1 MLIKDLGEIRLIN
14 RIQRIIK
21 NRDKYNHIL
30 SDNLLVGIGDYAAV
44 WKASKCIQVA
54 TTDTMVEGIHF
65 NKGTIPFRDVGWKA
79 ISSNLSD
86 VAAMGATPLY
96 ALINL
101 GLRPET
107 PVNDIDEL
115 YAGFL
120 DACIEYNLQIIGG
133 NLVSSPTTFIAIQ
146 ITGESTHA
154 PMLRSNAK
162 PLDQIG
168 IIGWIG
174 SSKGGFELISHPR
187 VITSTKA
194 KQQLLNAHLH
204 PIPRLK
210 EGNILIGN
218 GVSAAM
224 DISDGLLTDLHKF
237 CKASRVSA
245 KIDGCKLPIEK
256 ALINVFPDNYMDY
269 ALNGGE
275 DYALMFSTSPKI
287 MKHLKRIVPAPISII
302 GNVEDGPIG
311 EVIIIDKLRNHILT
325 ASSGWD
331 HYK

>member
-21 NRDKYNHIL
+21 NRNKYYHTL
-30 SDNLLVGIGDYAAV
+30 PTNLLVGIGDDAAV
-44 WKASKCIQVA
+44 WKASECIQVA

-65 NKGTIPFRDVGWKA
+65 SKETTSLRDVGWKA

-86 VAAMGATPLY
+86 VAAMGGNPLY
-96 ALINL
+96 VLINL
-101 GLRPET
+101 GLSPET
-107 PVNDIDEL
+107 PVNDFDEL

-120 DACIEYNLQIIGG
+120 DACIEYNLHIIGG

-146 ITGESTHA
+146 ITGESTHE

-168 IIGWIG
+168 IIGWLG
-174 SSKGGFELISHPR
+174 SSKGGFELISNPA
-187 VITSTKA
+187 VITSTEA
-194 KQQLLNAHLH
+194 RQQLLNAHLH

-210 EGNILIGN
+210 EGNLLIDN

-224 DISDGLLTDLHKF
+224 DISDGFLTDLHKF
-237 CKASRVSA
+237 CEASSVSA
-245 KIDGCKLPIEK
+245 KIDSYKLPIEQ
-256 ALINVFPDNYMDY
+256 ALINVFPDNYMDF

-275 DYALMFSTSPKI
+275 DYALIFSASPKI
-287 MKHLKRIVPAPISII
+287 MDHLKGIIPAPISII
-302 GNVEDGPIG
+302 GNMHRGRIG
-311 EVIIIDKLRNHILT
+311 EVIIIDKLGHHILT
-325 ASSGWD
+325 ASGGWD

>member
-21 NRDKYNHIL
+21 NRNKYYHTL
-30 SDNLLVGIGDYAAV
+30 PTNLLVGIGDDAAV
-44 WKASKCIQVA
+44 WKASECIQVA

-65 NKGTIPFRDVGWKA
+65 SKETTSLRDVGWKA

-86 VAAMGATPLY
+86 VAAMGGNPLY
-96 ALINL
+96 VLINL
-101 GLRPET
+101 GLSPET
-107 PVNDIDEL
+107 PVNDFDEL

-120 DACIEYNLQIIGG
+120 DACIEYNLHIIGG

-146 ITGESTHA
+146 ITGESTHE

-168 IIGWIG
+168 IIGWLG
-174 SSKGGFELISHPR
+174 SSKGGFELISNPA
-187 VITSTKA
+187 VITSTEA
-194 KQQLLNAHLH
+194 RQQLLNAHLH

-210 EGNILIGN
+210 EGNLLIDN

-224 DISDGLLTDLHKF
+224 DISDGFLTDLHKF
-237 CKASRVSA
+237 CEASSVSA
-245 KIDGCKLPIEK
+245 KIDSYKLPIEQ
-256 ALINVFPDNYMDY
+256 ALINVFPDNYMDF

-275 DYALMFSTSPKI
+275 DYALIFSASPKI
-287 MKHLKRIVPAPISII
+287 MDHLKGIIPAPFSII
-302 GNVEDGPIG
+302 GNMHRGRIG
-311 EVIIIDKLRNHILT
+311 EVIIIDKLGHHILT
-325 ASSGWD
+325 ASGGWD